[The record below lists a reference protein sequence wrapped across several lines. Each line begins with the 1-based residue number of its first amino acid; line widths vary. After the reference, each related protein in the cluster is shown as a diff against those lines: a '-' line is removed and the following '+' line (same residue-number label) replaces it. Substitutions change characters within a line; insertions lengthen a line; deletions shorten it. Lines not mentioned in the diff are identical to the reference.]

1 MKKQILFLLPALF
14 LSLFSCAEQGE
25 TPDFENKVYTLKS
38 TQLTNYV
45 RLQSVD
51 ELNYVARNMT
61 AVIMIRQ
68 DTCRWCS
75 YDEAKLLEY
84 IPSTQNIVFTVNKD
98 VYLEA
103 YDSNENSYGTYAY
116 LYPEYVGTPTYLYYK
131 DGKCIDT
138 HVGSFSDGDD
148 DNNLVEQ
155 FGDELADVDLYVLN
169 EFDYS
174 ESTGYYTYNEETFY
188 DETPLNELLA
198 EDPDA
203 TILYVDDGNY
213 PSDVLTTEYQG
224 EIYSSGENANL
235 FFRNTTAELKIV
247 IKKAGCF
254 I

>member
-1 MKKQILFLLPALF
+1 
-14 LSLFSCAEQGE
+14 
-25 TPDFENKVYTLKS
+25 
-38 TQLTNYV
+38 
-45 RLQSVD
+45 
-51 ELNYVARNMT
+51 MT

-75 YDEAKLLEY
+75 YDEAKLTEY
-84 IPSTQNIVFTVNKD
+84 IPDNEYILFTVNKD

-103 YDSNENSYGTYAY
+103 YESSENSYGTYAY

-138 HVGSFSDGDD
+138 HIGSFADD
-148 DNNLVEQ
+148 EDDETSLYEE
-155 FGDELADVDLYVLN
+155 FGDYLADVDLYVLN

-203 TILYVDDGNY
+203 NILYVDDGNY
-213 PSDVLTTEYQG
+213 PSDILTSEYLE
-224 EIYSSGENANL
+224 EIYSSGESTYL
-235 FFRNTTAELKIV
+235 FFRNTTAE
-247 IKKAGCF
+247 
-254 I
+254 